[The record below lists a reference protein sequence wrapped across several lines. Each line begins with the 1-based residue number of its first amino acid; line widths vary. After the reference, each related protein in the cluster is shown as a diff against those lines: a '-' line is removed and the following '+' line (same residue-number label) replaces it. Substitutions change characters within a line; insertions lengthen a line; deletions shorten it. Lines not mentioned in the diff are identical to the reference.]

1 MMAMYDGKEAARKVW
16 GTAPAGWVFAEGA
29 AIGTKEYF
37 ENVLHKR
44 SSYEQPWLFEVFPF
58 DTASGKKVLEVGCG
72 AGYDAYE
79 FCRKLAIYTGVDIT
93 PENIERTKKHLG
105 LFGFNADIRLGDA
118 EKLDFPDESFDI
130 VFSNGVL
137 HHIPDIRR
145 SLSEIQRV
153 LKPRGEFWMTLY
165 HKNSVFYRL
174 SVCLWKHIL
183 KGGFLE
189 MSLLD
194 RRALIE
200 DTGSDAKPIVNIY
213 SKREARKLVHE
224 ANFSLE
230 FLGCRKLVHEDFPGT
245 ICRLIRPVP
254 QKFLDRLGR
263 VFGWYVVTRA
273 RKI

>member
-1 MMAMYDGKEAARKVW
+1 MESYDGKDAARKVW
-16 GTAPAGWVFAEGA
+16 GAAPAGWVFGKGA

-37 ENVLHKR
+37 ENVLLKR

-58 DTASGKKVLEVGCG
+58 GSTRGKRVLEVGCG

-79 FCRKLAIYTGVDIT
+79 FCRTGANYTGIDIT

-105 LFGFNADIRLGDA
+105 LFGFNHDVRLGDA
-118 EKLDFPDESFDI
+118 EKLDFPDGSFDV

-137 HHIPDIRR
+137 HHTPDIGR

-153 LKPRGEFWMTLY
+153 LKPEGELWMTLY

-174 SVCLWKHIL
+174 SVCVWTHVLR
-183 KGGFLE
+183 GGFLK
-189 MSLLD
+189 MSLQD

-200 DTGSDAKPIVNIY
+200 DTGSDARPIVNVY
-213 SKREARKLVHE
+213 SRGEVRRIVQDARLSV
-224 ANFSLE
+224 E

-245 ICRLIRPVP
+245 ICRLIRPLP
-254 QKFLDRLGR
+254 QKLLDRLGH
-263 VFGWYVVTRA
+263 VVGWYVVTRA
-273 RKI
+273 RKV